1 MVLHA
6 FNCVAVICRQSEAA
20 ALHVATSMFCIVAV
34 KGLHFLKNRYLFPIK
49 NYTFR
54 LALAHNLTPPIS
66 VCSVTSSLNLLR
78 VCSQWLSVADV
89 WRLQYSTGTNISQL
103 HAEKRQADADAAD
116 DVSTDAMREFLSS
129 GLRFGPQFGVI
140 DSILLQL

>member
-1 MVLHA
+1 MQAKRSCRLARRHVNVLHRS
-6 FNCVAVICRQSEAA
+6 RQKPSLFEEQ
-20 ALHVATSMFCIVAV
+20 V
-34 KGLHFLKNRYLFPIK
+34 LFPIK
-49 NYTFR
+49 KYTFR

-66 VCSVTSSLNLLR
+66 VCSVSSSLNLLR

-89 WRLQYSTGTNISQL
+89 WRLQYSTGTHISQR
-103 HAEKRQADADAAD
+103 HAEKGQTDADAAD